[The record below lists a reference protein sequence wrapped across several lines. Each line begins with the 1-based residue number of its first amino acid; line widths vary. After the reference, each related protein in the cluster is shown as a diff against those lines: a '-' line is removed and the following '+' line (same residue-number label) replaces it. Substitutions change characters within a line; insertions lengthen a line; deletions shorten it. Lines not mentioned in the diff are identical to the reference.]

1 MLFSTS
7 MYDTAQAK
15 WEALLAR
22 AGETRAAE
30 LRAQMA
36 RAEKTYS
43 PDAILAAKWICG
55 SSPLSDLA
63 NYDLDLFLSCGE
75 HGVFLRQ
82 SSPYAAGV
90 PEDIFLN
97 YVLHIRVN
105 EEELCDC
112 RKFFHSQLAE
122 RVAGLDAIGAVIE
135 ANYWCA
141 ENVMYQATDART
153 ISALGAYRSGYGR
166 CGEESA
172 FGVNVF
178 RSLGIPARQIYT
190 PRWAH
195 CDDNHAWVEVWC
207 GGQWYFLGACE
218 PEEVLNKGWFTNA
231 ASRAM
236 LIHSRCFGEISGEEI
251 ISKVGMASFLNNLKL
266 YAATKSLTVAVKDAA
281 GEPEEGAQVSFGILN
296 YCDIFPA
303 AVMVTGAGGTV
314 RLTCGLGSINIHAK
328 KGDLFCERMVYTPD
342 ADRVEIVLERESPV
356 PGQWEDFVSTAPK
369 DQIVSAARPTEEQK
383 ALGLKKTAAAN
394 EIREKRTEAM
404 FHRER
409 AEAVVKQYG
418 YSREIFDLLFESRG
432 NLDRLL
438 AFLEDG
444 EFQPEEKEALLLT
457 LSAKDRRDV
466 DPEVLREALACSRE
480 YQAPEELYYPC
491 IVCPRV
497 FNEPLRL
504 CRRFI
509 LETLSQEQKAAFRGD
524 PMEIW
529 RYIGREIGFDESIE
543 YGQIVTGP
551 VGALT
556 VKNASP
562 LSKKILFVSIC
573 RTLGIAA
580 RMNPVDRRA
589 EYWADGRFTAVEA
602 ARREDCAV
610 VFEKEDG
617 ESWQYETDFALGLLT
632 DGMYQTLELSREK
645 WEGDRLRIRVSAGEY
660 RVITDNRLP
669 NGNLYA
675 SRYHFTLA
683 PGETQTI
690 RLRKHQADL
699 SEMLG
704 SYELEEF
711 KVRDSQGQEVTGS
724 ELTKN
729 GAVLLWLEEGREPT
743 EHILNEMLE
752 LEADFRSLP
761 ADVVFL
767 VRSREALENAK
778 LQKVLE
784 VFPRIRVYY
793 DPFVP
798 NVETLAR
805 RMYVDPEKLPLILVA
820 TGALTAVYAC
830 SGYNVGSGDMVV
842 KVCRSVMRA

>member
-1 MLFSTS
+1 MLFSIS
-7 MYDTAQAK
+7 MRDTAQAK
-15 WEALLAR
+15 WDALLER
-22 AGETRAAE
+22 AGEIRGAE
-30 LRAQMA
+30 LRDQMA

-43 PDAILAAKWICG
+43 TDVILAAKWICG

-63 NYDLDLFLSCGE
+63 NYDLDIFLSCAE
-75 HGVFLRQ
+75 HGVYLRGNV
-82 SSPYAAGV
+82 PYAADV

-112 RKFFHSQLAE
+112 RKFFHSQLAG
-122 RVAGLDAIGAVIE
+122 RVAGLDGAGAVIE

-141 ENVMYQATDART
+141 ENVMYQATDTRT
-153 ISALGAYRSGYGR
+153 ISALGVYQSGYGR

-207 GGQWYFLGACE
+207 GGQWHFLGACE

-251 ISKVGMASFLNNLKL
+251 ISKAGMASFLNNLRR
-266 YAATKSLTVAVKDAA
+266 YAPAKVLTVVVKDTA
-281 GEPEEGAQVSFGILN
+281 GRPVEGARVSFGILN

-303 AVMVTGAGGTV
+303 AVVVTGADGTA
-314 RLTCGLGSINIHAK
+314 RLTCGLGSVNVHAQ
-328 KGDLFCERMVYTPD
+328 KGEIFRERMVFTPD
-342 ADRVEIVLERESPV
+342 EDRVEMVLEREIPAYDR
-356 PGQWEDFVSTAPK
+356 WEDFVSISPK
-369 DQIVSAARPTEEQK
+369 DQAVTAVRPSEERK

-394 EIREKRTEAM
+394 EKRERRTEAM
-404 FHRER
+404 FQRER
-409 AEAVVKQYG
+409 AEAVTGTHG

-432 NLDRLL
+432 NLGRLL

-444 EFQPEEKEALLLT
+444 AFQPREKEALLLT

-466 DPEVLREALACSRE
+466 DPEVLQEALECARGYE
-480 YQAPEELYYPC
+480 APEELYYPY

-497 FNEPLRL
+497 FNEPLRP

-509 LETLSQEQKAAFRGD
+509 LDAFSQEQKAAFQAD

-529 RYIGREIGFDESIE
+529 RYIGREIGFDESVE

-551 VGALT
+551 IGALT

-573 RTLGIAA
+573 RTLGVPA

-602 ARREDCAV
+602 AGGEDCV
-610 VFEKEDG
+610 VIFEKGDG
-617 ESWQYETDFALGLLT
+617 ESWQYEADFALGLLT
-632 DGMYQTLELSREK
+632 DSMYQALDLGRET
-645 WEGDRLRIRVSAGEY
+645 WEGGRLTVRVSAGEY
-660 RVITDNRLP
+660 RVITGNRLP
-669 NGNLYA
+669 NGNLHA
-675 SRYHFTLA
+675 SRYHFRLEA
-683 PGETQTI
+683 GETKTI

-704 SYELEEF
+704 SYALEEF
-711 KVRDSQGQEVTGS
+711 KVRDSPGQEVLGS
-724 ELTKN
+724 QLTRN

-778 LQKVLE
+778 LQRVLE
-784 VFPRIRVYY
+784 VFPQIRVYY

-820 TGALTAVYAC
+820 TGALTGVYAC

-842 KVCRSVMRA
+842 KVCRAVMGV

>member
-1 MLFSTS
+1 
-7 MYDTAQAK
+7 
-15 WEALLAR
+15 
-22 AGETRAAE
+22 
-30 LRAQMA
+30 
-36 RAEKTYS
+36 
-43 PDAILAAKWICG
+43 
-55 SSPLSDLA
+55 
-63 NYDLDLFLSCGE
+63 
-75 HGVFLRQ
+75 
-82 SSPYAAGV
+82 
-90 PEDIFLN
+90 
-97 YVLHIRVN
+97 
-105 EEELCDC
+105 
-112 RKFFHSQLAE
+112 
-122 RVAGLDAIGAVIE
+122 
-135 ANYWCA
+135 
-141 ENVMYQATDART
+141 
-153 ISALGAYRSGYGR
+153 
-166 CGEESA
+166 
-172 FGVNVF
+172 
-178 RSLGIPARQIYT
+178 
-190 PRWAH
+190 
-195 CDDNHAWVEVWC
+195 
-207 GGQWYFLGACE
+207 
-218 PEEVLNKGWFTNA
+218 
-231 ASRAM
+231 
-236 LIHSRCFGEISGEEI
+236 
-251 ISKVGMASFLNNLKL
+251 
-266 YAATKSLTVAVKDAA
+266 
-281 GEPEEGAQVSFGILN
+281 
-296 YCDIFPA
+296 
-303 AVMVTGAGGTV
+303 
-314 RLTCGLGSINIHAK
+314 
-328 KGDLFCERMVYTPD
+328 
-342 ADRVEIVLERESPV
+342 
-356 PGQWEDFVSTAPK
+356 
-369 DQIVSAARPTEEQK
+369 
-383 ALGLKKTAAAN
+383 
-394 EIREKRTEAM
+394 M

-444 EFQPEEKEALLLT
+444 EFQPKEKEALLLT

-509 LETLSQEQKAAFRGD
+509 LEALSQEQKAAFRGD

-632 DGMYQTLELSREK
+632 GGMYQTLELSREK
-645 WEGDRLRIRVSAGEY
+645 WEGDRLRVRVSAGEY

-675 SRYHFTLA
+675 SKYHFTLA
-683 PGETQTI
+683 PGETRTI

-704 SYELEEF
+704 SYGLEEF
-711 KVRDSQGQEVTGS
+711 KVWDSQGQEVTGS

-743 EHILNEMLE
+743 EHILNEMLD

>member
-36 RAEKTYS
+36 RAEKTCS

-63 NYDLDLFLSCGE
+63 NYDLDIFLSCGE

-122 RVAGLDAIGAVIE
+122 RVAGLDAAGAVIE

-281 GEPEEGAQVSFGILN
+281 GAPVEGAQVSFGILN

-314 RLTCGLGSINIHAK
+314 RLTCGLGSINIHVK

-444 EFQPEEKEALLLT
+444 EFQPKEKEALLLT

-480 YQAPEELYYPC
+480 YQAPEELYYP
-491 IVCPRV
+491 
-497 FNEPLRL
+497 
-504 CRRFI
+504 
-509 LETLSQEQKAAFRGD
+509 
-524 PMEIW
+524 
-529 RYIGREIGFDESIE
+529 
-543 YGQIVTGP
+543 
-551 VGALT
+551 
-556 VKNASP
+556 
-562 LSKKILFVSIC
+562 
-573 RTLGIAA
+573 
-580 RMNPVDRRA
+580 
-589 EYWADGRFTAVEA
+589 
-602 ARREDCAV
+602 
-610 VFEKEDG
+610 
-617 ESWQYETDFALGLLT
+617 
-632 DGMYQTLELSREK
+632 
-645 WEGDRLRIRVSAGEY
+645 
-660 RVITDNRLP
+660 
-669 NGNLYA
+669 
-675 SRYHFTLA
+675 
-683 PGETQTI
+683 
-690 RLRKHQADL
+690 
-699 SEMLG
+699 
-704 SYELEEF
+704 
-711 KVRDSQGQEVTGS
+711 
-724 ELTKN
+724 
-729 GAVLLWLEEGREPT
+729 
-743 EHILNEMLE
+743 
-752 LEADFRSLP
+752 
-761 ADVVFL
+761 
-767 VRSREALENAK
+767 
-778 LQKVLE
+778 
-784 VFPRIRVYY
+784 
-793 DPFVP
+793 
-798 NVETLAR
+798 
-805 RMYVDPEKLPLILVA
+805 
-820 TGALTAVYAC
+820 
-830 SGYNVGSGDMVV
+830 
-842 KVCRSVMRA
+842 